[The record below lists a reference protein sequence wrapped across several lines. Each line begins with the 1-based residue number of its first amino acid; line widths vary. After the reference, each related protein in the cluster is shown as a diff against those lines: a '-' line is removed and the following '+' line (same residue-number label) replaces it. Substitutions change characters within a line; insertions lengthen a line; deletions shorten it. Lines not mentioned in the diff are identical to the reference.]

1 MLPVVASICAGLAIV
16 AFIVAA
22 YVRRWRWSG
31 FAAKNFWDWLELL
44 VIPLALAAVAFS
56 LNYLVSAREHRREG
70 REAKRERS
78 IAAKNRREDALN
90 AYLDRMSDLLLERR
104 LASRPSEATELVAR
118 TLTLTVLRRLDGRQ
132 KGQVI
137 RFLSEA
143 GLIDLP
149 FPKVFLHDADLQRV
163 SLEGALLHK
172 SYFGLA
178 DMRRADLR
186 GAVLLTAQFTQ
197 TDLRGAD
204 FTGAYVQRAQFEGA
218 CLSGARFVDTHIETS
233 KFASAQGENV
243 DFSRA
248 ELARVDL
255 RAAHL
260 TNITFDVKAIRESQ
274 VPAAW
279 STTGMPMSRAQ
290 RDELCSDFDN
300 R

>member
-1 MLPVVASICAGLAIV
+1 MLLVVASICAGLAIV
-16 AFIVAA
+16 AFIAAA
-22 YVRRWRWSG
+22 YVRRWRWTG
-31 FAAKNFWDWLELL
+31 FTAKNFWDWLELL
-44 VIPLALAAVAFS
+44 VIPLALAAVAFT
-56 LNYLVSAREHRREG
+56 LNYLASGREHRRDD

-78 IAAKNRREDALN
+78 IAAKNRSEDALN
-90 AYLDRMSDLLLERR
+90 GYLDRMSDLLLERR
-104 LASRPSEATELVAR
+104 LASRPSGETELVAR

-149 FPKVFLHDADLQRV
+149 SPKVFLHDADLKRV
-163 SLEGALLHK
+163 SLRDALLYK
-172 SYFGLA
+172 SYFGLT

-186 GAVLLTAQFTQ
+186 GAVLFTAHFTG

-204 FTGAYVQRAQFEGA
+204 FSGAHLDRAEFEGA
-218 CLSGARFVDTHIETS
+218 CLTGARFVGTHIERS
-233 KFASAQGENV
+233 KFASSHGEDV

-248 ELARVDL
+248 ELTRVDL
-255 RAAHL
+255 RAARL
-260 TNITFDVKAIRESQ
+260 TDVRFDVKAMRKSQ

-279 STTGMPMSRAQ
+279 SSTGTPMSRAQ
-290 RDELCSDFDN
+290 RDELCSAFDN